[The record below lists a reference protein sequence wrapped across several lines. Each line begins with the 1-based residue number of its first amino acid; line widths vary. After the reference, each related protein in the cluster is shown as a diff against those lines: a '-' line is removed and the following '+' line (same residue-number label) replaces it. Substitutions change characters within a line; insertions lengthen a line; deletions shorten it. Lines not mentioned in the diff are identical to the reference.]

1 MTKLVYGMNYG
12 FSWDRDN
19 IDQVKLIYKS
29 CRRDASSLL
38 SCQPTDDGVNPICRI
53 YPCASYLGCR

>member
-12 FSWDRDN
+12 FSWDRDI

-29 CRRDASSLL
+29 CRRDASSLYPAN
-38 SCQPTDDGVNPICRI
+38 QPMM
-53 YPCASYLGCR
+53 A